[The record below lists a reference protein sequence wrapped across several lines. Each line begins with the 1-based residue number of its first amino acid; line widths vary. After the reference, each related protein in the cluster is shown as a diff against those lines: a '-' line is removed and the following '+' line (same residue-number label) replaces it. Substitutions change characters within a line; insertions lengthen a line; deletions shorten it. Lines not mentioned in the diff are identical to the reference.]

1 MERYRYIAKRLLT
14 AIPTFLGI
22 TILVYVVA
30 SLAPSSPLEILFN
43 DPYATAEEMARKSK
57 ELGLDQPVIIQYI
70 RWLVQLVQGNMGMS
84 IRTNGQVLDM
94 ILERIGPTLIL
105 TGSAMALTIIIALPL
120 GIMSLISY
128 SGWDYIS
135 SGLSFIGSAMPNFF
149 AGLVL
154 IYFFCIKV
162 KLFPTSGM
170 YDSSGVRTWPMFFHH
185 LVLPAVVLAIQQI
198 GSLIRQCRGSMLEVL
213 QDDYV
218 RTASAK
224 GLHEPSVLVRHALRN
239 AWIPLVSWFGMQ
251 IPFLIGG
258 AVVTEQI
265 FGWPGL
271 GSLMV
276 QSINARDYPVIMGIT
291 VVIAIVVLLGN
302 LLVDWCTDCWIQ
314 GYVMTKKKEG
324 ENMKQDER
332 LKDIPANSYF
342 HDVLQRFCA
351 HKPAMVSAFVLTLEI
366 ILVIAL
372 PYILHLDPYT
382 SDYEVMFGSAPS
394 ALHWLGTDDIGRDI
408 FARFIYGGRVS
419 LSVGIISAVISM
431 AVGVPLGLL
440 AGTTGELP
448 RH

>member
-120 GIMSLISY
+120 GIMSAYKPY

-198 GSLIRQCRGSMLEVL
+198 
-213 QDDYV
+213 
-218 RTASAK
+218 
-224 GLHEPSVLVRHALRN
+224 
-239 AWIPLVSWFGMQ
+239 
-251 IPFLIGG
+251 
-258 AVVTEQI
+258 
-265 FGWPGL
+265 
-271 GSLMV
+271 
-276 QSINARDYPVIMGIT
+276 
-291 VVIAIVVLLGN
+291 
-302 LLVDWCTDCWIQ
+302 
-314 GYVMTKKKEG
+314 
-324 ENMKQDER
+324 
-332 LKDIPANSYF
+332 
-342 HDVLQRFCA
+342 
-351 HKPAMVSAFVLTLEI
+351 
-366 ILVIAL
+366 
-372 PYILHLDPYT
+372 
-382 SDYEVMFGSAPS
+382 
-394 ALHWLGTDDIGRDI
+394 
-408 FARFIYGGRVS
+408 
-419 LSVGIISAVISM
+419 
-431 AVGVPLGLL
+431 
-440 AGTTGELP
+440 
-448 RH
+448 

>member
-120 GIMSLISY
+120 GIMSAYKPY

-218 RTASAK
+218 RTARAK

-251 IPFLIGG
+251 IPLPDRRGGCDGADIWMARAGKSDGTVHQCQGLSCYHGHHGGDCHCGVIGQPAG
-258 AVVTEQI
+258 R
-265 FGWPGL
+265 PGVRTV
-271 GSLMV
+271 GS
-276 QSINARDYPVIMGIT
+276 
-291 VVIAIVVLLGN
+291 
-302 LLVDWCTDCWIQ
+302 
-314 GYVMTKKKEG
+314 
-324 ENMKQDER
+324 
-332 LKDIPANSYF
+332 KD
-342 HDVLQRFCA
+342 
-351 HKPAMVSAFVLTLEI
+351 TL
-366 ILVIAL
+366 
-372 PYILHLDPYT
+372 
-382 SDYEVMFGSAPS
+382 
-394 ALHWLGTDDIGRDI
+394 
-408 FARFIYGGRVS
+408 
-419 LSVGIISAVISM
+419 
-431 AVGVPLGLL
+431 
-440 AGTTGELP
+440 
-448 RH
+448 

>member
-1 MERYRYIAKRLLT
+1 MQMERYRYIAKRLLT

-120 GIMSLISY
+120 GIMSAYKPY

-198 GSLIRQCRGSMLEVL
+198 GSLIRQCRALCWRCS
-213 QDDYV
+213 
-218 RTASAK
+218 RTIMSARQGKGAS
-224 GLHEPSVLVRHALRN
+224 
-239 AWIPLVSWFGMQ
+239 
-251 IPFLIGG
+251 
-258 AVVTEQI
+258 
-265 FGWPGL
+265 
-271 GSLMV
+271 
-276 QSINARDYPVIMGIT
+276 
-291 VVIAIVVLLGN
+291 
-302 LLVDWCTDCWIQ
+302 
-314 GYVMTKKKEG
+314 
-324 ENMKQDER
+324 
-332 LKDIPANSYF
+332 
-342 HDVLQRFCA
+342 
-351 HKPAMVSAFVLTLEI
+351 
-366 ILVIAL
+366 
-372 PYILHLDPYT
+372 
-382 SDYEVMFGSAPS
+382 
-394 ALHWLGTDDIGRDI
+394 
-408 FARFIYGGRVS
+408 
-419 LSVGIISAVISM
+419 
-431 AVGVPLGLL
+431 
-440 AGTTGELP
+440 
-448 RH
+448 